1 MIIEKK
7 YHFYAAHRNKSAG
20 EKCGRLHG
28 HTYDVVCYFKF
39 KEIKDGI
46 TMLFSDIDK
55 IVEPIIKQYDHYLL
69 LHNQDSLCD
78 ILRMANEPFI
88 ELPFETSAE
97 NMAIWI
103 YNEIKMSLPI
113 MQIQI
118 GETKTSNI
126 IYEGI
131 N

>member
-1 MIIEKK
+1 
-7 YHFYAAHRNKSAG
+7 
-20 EKCGRLHG
+20 
-28 HTYDVVCYFKF
+28 
-39 KEIKDGI
+39 
-46 TMLFSDIDK
+46 MLFSDIDK

-126 IYEGI
+126 IYEVI